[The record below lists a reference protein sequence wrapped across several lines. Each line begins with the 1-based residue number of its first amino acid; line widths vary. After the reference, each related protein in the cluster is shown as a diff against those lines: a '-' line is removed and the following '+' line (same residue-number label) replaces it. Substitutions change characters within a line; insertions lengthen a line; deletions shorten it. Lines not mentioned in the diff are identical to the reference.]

1 MTQLKRWLDD
11 EIPEDIARMLR
22 AGYAESP
29 RKGAL
34 ERTLTAFGATSFLLG
49 TASSAV
55 AATGKTLIG
64 MSAVTAK
71 WLTLG
76 ILGFGV
82 ATTSVVL
89 VRNAS
94 TARHVEGRAALPAV
108 TASMAT
114 ELTDVGSTER
124 QTPSGEAPRAQH
136 SVASPQRDT
145 LSVEPTTPQS
155 TTTHGKRHGVVPS
168 SAPTALANPDHDESA
183 ADVPSLDVQL
193 GEEMRTID
201 RARTAL
207 RANNAALCL
216 QILEEYRRTFARP
229 RLAPEATYLRMQAAL
244 RMGDRAMATEVAR
257 EIVRRYPSSPHVGR
271 AMELLQREADV
282 PDSL

>member
-22 AGYAESP
+22 AGHAERP
-29 RKGAL
+29 RKRAL
-34 ERTLTAFGATSFLLG
+34 ERTLTAFGATGLAVG

-64 MSAVTAK
+64 VSAVTAK
-71 WLTLG
+71 WMIFG

-89 VRNAS
+89 VRNSS
-94 TARHVEGRAALPAV
+94 TAHYPEVRSTHPPVSA
-108 TASMAT
+108 
-114 ELTDVGSTER
+114 STER
-124 QTPSGEAPRAQH
+124 PSQPVEAPSAQLTVD
-136 SVASPQRDT
+136 SALRDT
-145 LSVEPTTPQS
+145 VSTKTSAPQS
-155 TTTHGKRHGVVPS
+155 VPSNGKRHELGPS
-168 SAPTALANPDHDESA
+168 SASATVDEPPNVENVENSESTTDA
-183 ADVPSLDVQL
+183 PSLDVQL
-193 GEEMRTID
+193 AEEMQRID

-207 RANNAALCL
+207 RANNPSLCL

-229 RLAPEATYLRMQAAL
+229 RLAPEATYLRMQAAQ
-244 RMGDRAMATEVAR
+244 RMGEREMAMEIAR

-271 AMELLQREADV
+271 ALELLQREADV